1 MHIQRNHC
9 ETITCGMCDYEAKD
23 FENLD
28 IHTFTCEMYKCNEM
42 EFEKKLPYPILNA
55 SPSIKNVLMKLSIL
69 QIICSETRKTRIEL
83 IVKVKMKIKN
93 IQLLYCV

>member
-42 EFEKKLPYPILNA
+42 ECEKTFLFLDELKSHIYSEHDGLTAL
-55 SPSIKNVLMKLSIL
+55 SHFKRQSINQEFFDETFHFADNLFRNKKDKN
-69 QIICSETRKTRIEL
+69 
-83 IVKVKMKIKN
+83 
-93 IQLLYCV
+93 